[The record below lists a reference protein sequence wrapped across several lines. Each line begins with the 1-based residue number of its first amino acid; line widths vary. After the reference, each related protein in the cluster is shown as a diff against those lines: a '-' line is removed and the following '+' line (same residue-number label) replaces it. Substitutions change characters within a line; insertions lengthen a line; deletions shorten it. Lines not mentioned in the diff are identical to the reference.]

1 MSETR
6 TALVT
11 GSARGIGLACAN
23 ALSRSG
29 HQVVGVDIIEHDEG
43 LFHSTHTVDLGDPK
57 ACAELV
63 EVLPPVDVLVNNAAV
78 LHEVPFESLTLEQ
91 FDETI
96 AVNLRGPFLLT
107 QGLIGQ
113 MGNRGWGRI
122 VNVASVAARTGAI
135 SHAAAYAASKAGLV
149 ALTKSLAR
157 HYGPQGITV
166 NAVLPGGINTPMAQK
181 QIERDPD
188 LLERVLSQI
197 PVGRMG
203 EGRDVGD
210 VVAFLAS
217 DQAGFVNGVSI
228 DVSGGWSMG

>member
-6 TALVT
+6 IALVT
-11 GSARGIGLACAN
+11 GSARGIGLACAS

-29 HQVVGVDIIEHDEG
+29 HQVVGVDIVEHDHG
-43 LFHSTHTVDLGDPK
+43 PFLSTHIVDLGDPK
-57 ACAELV
+57 ACAELID
-63 EVLPPVDVLVNNAAV
+63 VLPPVDVLVNNAAV

-96 AVNLRGPFLLT
+96 AVNLRGPFLLA
-107 QGLIGQ
+107 QGLIGS
-113 MGNRGWGRI
+113 MTARGWGRI
-122 VNVASVAARTGAI
+122 VNVSSVAARTGAI

-166 NAVLPGGINTPMAQK
+166 NVVLPGGINTPMAQM

-203 EGRDVGD
+203 EGSDVGE

-217 DQAGFVNGVSI
+217 DQASFVNGATV

>member
-11 GSARGIGLACAN
+11 GSARGIGLACAS
-23 ALSRSG
+23 ALSRFG
-29 HQVVGVDIIEHDEG
+29 HQVIGVDVVEHEEG
-43 LFHSTHTVDLGDPK
+43 PFLTTYAVDLGDPN
-57 ACAELV
+57 ACAELIDD
-63 EVLPPVDVLVNNAAV
+63 LPPVDVLVNNAAV
-78 LHEVPFESLTLEQ
+78 LYEVPFESVTLEQ
-91 FDETI
+91 FNETI
-96 AVNLRGPFLLT
+96 AVNLRGPFLLA
-107 QGLIGQ
+107 QGLIGP
-113 MGNRGWGRI
+113 MGRRGWGRI

-166 NAVLPGGINTPMAQK
+166 NAVLPGGINTPMAQM

-203 EGRDVGD
+203 EGSDVGD

-217 DQAGFVNGVSI
+217 DQASFVNGATI
-228 DVSGGWSMG
+228 DISGGWSMG